1 MSTITI
7 QCRLMTSEETR
18 RYLWQLT
25 AQRNT
30 PLVNELLELVSQHPD
45 FEAWRRR
52 GTVPGNAV
60 KQICE
65 PLRQDPRFLGQPGRF
80 YSSAIRIVQ
89 QTYEGWIA
97 SNRAKQAS
105 LNGKRRWVEVIES
118 DAQLAEISNFS
129 PEAIYTKAREIL
141 EQVSTPLLSPT
152 TPPKQ
157 PKRAKKSK
165 KNKQHS
171 SVISTLFELLNT
183 TEDLLSRRAII
194 HLLRHGCHV
203 NEQEE
208 DPEKLSQL
216 LARKRKEIER
226 LEDQLQAR
234 YPRGRACTEEEA
246 QERVRRAI
254 SLPEHPGLMFS
265 LYLSVALLCAPTP
278 SNRQFILTWLLKR
291 ICQFDEAKLH
301 SEFLEWEENFPS
313 NRLSLM
319 RSPKNL
325 PYPILYSAE
334 DLNKWCRN
342 EKGRICLS
350 FNGLAEY
357 TFEVQCDRRQL
368 SLFELFMEDWQTF
381 KAKENQK
388 QYSGSKLLL
397 RDATL
402 SWQEPTQKII
412 KKKSNRQPD
421 AQTEHPL
428 EHEATEQRFG
438 RHSDPPWNRYRLTLH
453 CTIDT
458 NLLTL
463 EGTEQIRQEK
473 LAKRSKELE
482 RRSQTSNL
490 DEDQT
495 LNRELA
501 KQERLQ
507 NSKNFRR
514 SQRPLYKGNSDIL
527 VGVSFNLAEPATVA
541 VVRGSDGAVLVY
553 RSIRQLLGEN
563 YRLLN
568 RRWQQQQRHARQRQ
582 KNQQK
587 GTSKQ
592 LSESELGLYVD
603 RLLAKEIVTLAR
615 QFQAGSIVLP
625 HLKGLR
631 ERIQSELE
639 ARAERKIPGNCAK
652 QALYGERY
660 RTQVH
665 RWSHHRLAQN
675 IHSQAAKVGIIVE
688 LGYQPFQ
695 GSPQEKA
702 RDLAIAAYHAR
713 QIAQ

>member
-1 MSTITI
+1 MSAITI

-18 RYLWQLT
+18 RDLWQLT

-30 PLVNELLELVSQHPD
+30 PLVNELLELVNQHPD

-52 GTVPGNAV
+52 GTLPGSAV
-60 KQICE
+60 KQLCE
-65 PLRQDPRFLGQPGRF
+65 PLRQDPRFVGQPGRF

-89 QTYEGWIA
+89 QTYEAWIA
-97 SNRAKQAS
+97 SIRTKQAS
-105 LNGKRRWVEVIES
+105 LDGKKRWVETVES
-118 DAQLAEISNFS
+118 DAQLAEMANFS

-152 TPPKQ
+152 TPTKQ
-157 PKRAKKSK
+157 PTRAKKSK

-171 SVISTLFELLNT
+171 SVINTLFELFNT

-194 HLLRHGCHV
+194 HLLRHGCQV

-216 LARKRKEIER
+216 LARKRQEIKR
-226 LEDQLQAR
+226 LEEQLQAR

-246 QERVRRAI
+246 QERVIRAI

-265 LYLSVALLCAPTP
+265 LYLSWALLCAPT
-278 SNRQFILTWLLKR
+278 SSSRQLILLWLLKR
-291 ICQFDEAKLH
+291 ICEFEEAKLD
-301 SEFLEWEENFPS
+301 SEFLDWEENFPS

-325 PYPILYSAE
+325 PYPIVYGAE
-334 DLNKWCRN
+334 DLTKWCRN

-350 FNGLAEY
+350 FNGLSDY
-357 TFEVQCDRRQL
+357 RFEVQCDRRHL

-397 RDATL
+397 REATL
-402 SWQEPTQKII
+402 FWQEPTQKII
-412 KKKSNRQPD
+412 KKKFNRQTD
-421 AQTEHPL
+421 AQTDHPL
-428 EHEATEQRFG
+428 ENEATEQRCG
-438 RHSDPPWNRYRLTLH
+438 RNSDPWNRYRLTLH

-463 EGTEQIRQEK
+463 EGTEQICQEK
-473 LAKRSKELE
+473 LAKRSNELE
-482 RRSQTSNL
+482 NRSQKSKL
-490 DEDQT
+490 DEDQV
-495 LNRELA
+495 LDRERA

-507 NSKNFRR
+507 NAKNFRR
-514 SQRPLYKGNSDIL
+514 SQRPLYEGNSDIL
-527 VGVSFNLAEPATVA
+527 VAVSFNLAEPATVA
-541 VVRGSDGAVLVY
+541 VVRGSDGAVLAY

-568 RRWQQQQRHARQRQ
+568 RQRQQQQRHARQRR
-582 KNQQK
+582 KDEQK
-587 GTSKQ
+587 GASRQ

-603 RLLAKEIVTLAR
+603 RLIAKEIVTLAK

-625 HLKGLR
+625 NLKGLR

-639 ARAERKIPGNCAK
+639 AKAEQKIPGNRAK
-652 QALYGERY
+652 QALYAKEY

-665 RWSHHRLAQN
+665 RWSHNRLAQN
-675 IHSQAAKVGIIVE
+675 IHSQSAKVGIIVE

-695 GSPQEKA
+695 GSPPEKA

-713 QIAQ
+713 QIA

>member
-1 MSTITI
+1 MSAITI

-25 AQRNT
+25 AQKNT
-30 PLVNELLELVSQHPD
+30 PLVNELLKLVSQHPD

-52 GTVPGNAV
+52 GTLPGSAV
-60 KQICE
+60 KQLCQ
-65 PLRQDPRFLGQPGRF
+65 PLRQDPRFVGQPGRF

-89 QTYEGWIA
+89 QTYEAWIV

-105 LNGKRRWVEVIES
+105 LDGKKRWVETVES
-118 DAQLAEISNFS
+118 DAQLAEMGNFS

-152 TPPKQ
+152 PQQEQ
-157 PKRAKKSK
+157 PKRAKK
-165 KNKQHS
+165 NKEQS
-171 SVISTLFELLNT
+171 SVINTLFELLNA

-194 HLLRHGCHV
+194 HLLKHGCQV

-208 DPEKLSQL
+208 DPEKLFQL
-216 LARKRKEIER
+216 LASKRQEIKR
-226 LEDQLQAR
+226 LEEQLQAR

-246 QERVRRAI
+246 QERVMRAI
-254 SLPEHPGLMFS
+254 GLPEHPGLMCS
-265 LYLSVALLCAPTP
+265 LYLSVALLWAPTP
-278 SNRQFILTWLLKR
+278 SSRQLFLTWLLKI
-291 ICQFDEAKLH
+291 ICEFDEGKLH

-325 PYPILYSAE
+325 PYPILYGAE
-334 DLNKWCRN
+334 DLTKWFRN

-350 FNGLAEY
+350 FNGLSEH
-357 TFEVQCDRRQL
+357 TFELQCDRRQL
-368 SLFELFMEDWQTF
+368 SLFGLFMEDWQTLR
-381 KAKENQK
+381 AKENQK

-397 RDATL
+397 RDAAL
-402 SWQEPTQKII
+402 FWQEATQKII

-421 AQTEHPL
+421 TQTEHPL
-428 EHEATEQRFG
+428 ENEATQQRCG
-438 RHSDPPWNRYRLTLH
+438 RNSDPWNKYRLTLH

-458 NLLTL
+458 YLLTL
-463 EGTEQIRQEK
+463 EGTKQICQEK

-482 RRSQTSNL
+482 SRSQKSKL
-490 DEDQT
+490 DEDQA

-501 KQERLQ
+501 KQERLH
-507 NSKNFRR
+507 NAKNFRR
-514 SQRPLYKGNSDIL
+514 SQRPLYEGNSDIL
-527 VGVSFNLAEPATVA
+527 VAVSFNLAEPATVA
-541 VVRGSDGAVLVY
+541 VVRGSDGAVLAY

-568 RRWQQQQRHARQRQ
+568 RQRQQQQRHAGQRR

-587 GTSKQ
+587 GASKQ

-603 RLLAKEIVTLAR
+603 RLIAKEIITLAK

-625 HLKGLR
+625 NLKGLR

-639 ARAERKIPGNCAK
+639 AKAERKIPGNRAK
-652 QALYGERY
+652 QALYAKEY
-660 RTQVH
+660 RRQVH

-675 IHSQAAKVGIIVE
+675 IHSQSAKVGIIVE

>member
-1 MSTITI
+1 MSAITI

-25 AQRNT
+25 AQKNT

-45 FEAWRRR
+45 FEAWCRR
-52 GTVPGNAV
+52 GTLPGNAV
-60 KQICE
+60 KQLCE
-65 PLRQDPRFLGQPGRF
+65 PLRQDPRFVGQPGRF

-89 QTYEGWIA
+89 QTYEAWIA

-105 LNGKRRWVEVIES
+105 LDGKKRWVEVVES
-118 DAQLAEISNFS
+118 DAQLAEMGNFS
-129 PEAIYTKAREIL
+129 PEAIYTKAREIF
-141 EQVSTPLLSPT
+141 EQVATAPLSP
-152 TPPKQ
+152 PPPPEH
-157 PKRAKKSK
+157 PKRAKKSN
-165 KNKQHS
+165 KNKEHS
-171 SVISTLFELLNT
+171 SVINTLFELFNA

-194 HLLRHGCHV
+194 HLLRHGCQV

-208 DPEKLSQL
+208 DPEKLSHL
-216 LARKRKEIER
+216 LARKRQEIKR
-226 LEDQLQAR
+226 LEEQLQAR
-234 YPRGRACTEEEA
+234 RPRGRACTEEEA
-246 QERVRRAI
+246 QERVIRAI
-254 SLPEHPGLMFS
+254 SLPEHPGLMFC
-265 LYLSVALLCAPTP
+265 LYLSLAWLCAPTP
-278 SNRQFILTWLLKR
+278 SNREFLLFWLLKR
-291 ICQFDEAKLH
+291 ICEFEEAKLH

-319 RSPKNL
+319 RSPKSL
-325 PYPILYSAE
+325 PYPILYGAE
-334 DLNKWCRN
+334 DLNKWFRN

-402 SWQEPTQKII
+402 FWQEPTQKII

-428 EHEATEQRFG
+428 ENEATQQRCG
-438 RHSDPPWNRYRLTLH
+438 RNSDPWNRYRLTLH

-463 EGTEQIRQEK
+463 EGTEQICQEK

-482 RRSQTSNL
+482 SRNQTSNL
-490 DEDQT
+490 EEDQT

-527 VGVSFNLAEPATVA
+527 LGVSFNLAEPATVA
-541 VVRGSDGAVLVY
+541 VVRGSDGALLAY

-568 RRWQQQQRHARQRQ
+568 RQRQQQQRHARQRQ
-582 KNQQK
+582 KNQPK
-587 GTSKQ
+587 GASKQ

-625 HLKGLR
+625 NLKGLR

-639 ARAERKIPGNCAK
+639 AKAEQKIPGNRAA
-652 QALYGERY
+652 QALYGKQY

-665 RWSHHRLAQN
+665 CWSHHRLAQN